1 MTPDECK
8 TLAAKKFA
16 ERRKEIK
23 KCIKANKNLDTL
35 HLLNWAMNQLFRS
48 ARDLELLSTVYC
60 RQDSLTSMGCDATA
74 ETILKQLVKTKGGY
88 ELVKQTNPK
97 LLKGYKKP

>member
-1 MTPDECK
+1 MTPETFESRATK
-8 TLAAKKFA
+8 EFVK
-16 ERRKEIK
+16 RRKLINQCK
-23 KCIKANKNLDTL
+23 RANKNLDTL
-35 HLLNWAMNQLFRS
+35 SLLNWAMNQLFNS
-48 ARDLELLSTVYC
+48 ARELELLSAVYC
-60 RQDSLTSMGCDATA
+60 RQDSITSMGCDATA